1 MEKENRQPVEKK
13 KSAKAAIIMLT
24 VFVVILSLGLSGLIF
39 INFHQKK
46 AMVEMEAV
54 LTAEKDSLTNELQ
67 DLMFGYDTLKT
78 SNDTLNI
85 KLEEEQNKIQKLLQI
100 QASNAQKILLYKK
113 ELSTLRKVMKS
124 YIVQIDSLN
133 TKNKML
139 IARNAEFQIRLEVVQ
154 KTNKEL
160 SAIKDELSF
169 KVKKASVIIA
179 KNIHAAPLN
188 NRGKEKDRIDK
199 IEKIRVCFTLRENP
213 IVGAG
218 KKDVYMRIIRP
229 DSLVLALT
237 PENIFSF
244 QEKQMIYSAMRTIEY
259 LNKDVDMCIYFN
271 QNEHF
276 ITGKYTIELFL
287 ENNQIGTTSFTLR
300 ESGWF

>member
-1 MEKENRQPVEKK
+1 MEIENKQPFEKK
-13 KSAKAAIIMLT
+13 KSAKAGIIILT

-39 INFHQKK
+39 MYFHQKE

-67 DLMFGYDTLKT
+67 DLIFGYDTLKT

-139 IARNAEFQIRLEVVQ
+139 IARNAEFQIRLEVAQ

-169 KVKKASVIIA
+169 KVKKASVIVA

-213 IVGAG
+213 IVNAG

>member
-85 KLEEEQNKIQKLLQI
+85 KLKEEQNKIQKLLQI

-287 ENNQIGTTSFTLR
+287 ENNQIGTSSFTLR

>member
-46 AMVEMEAV
+46 AMVEMEVV
-54 LTAEKDSLTNELQ
+54 LTAEKDLLTNELQ

-287 ENNQIGTTSFTLR
+287 ENNQIGTSSFTLR

>member
-46 AMVEMEAV
+46 AMVEMEVV
-54 LTAEKDSLTNELQ
+54 LTAEKDLLTNELQ

-85 KLEEEQNKIQKLLQI
+85 KLKEEQNKIQKLLQI

-179 KNIHAAPLN
+179 KNIHAATLN